1 MIRVLIFQVLIII
14 SPFRMKADCYQEA
27 LVLWSRLDE
36 VEDRCNVIFRST
48 LRNAKIWCSTQ
59 QNSQRNVSFSQL
71 RIRKNMLRF
80 IFRATATEKL
90 FRNVNRPIGRHAWEI
105 DL

>member
-14 SPFRMKADCYQEA
+14 SPFRMKAYCYQEA

-48 LRNAKIWCSTQ
+48 LRNAKIWCSRYATEFATQ
-59 QNSQRNVSFSQL
+59 
-71 RIRKNMLRF
+71 RF
-80 IFRATATEKL
+80 IFTAKDTEKYVTL
-90 FRNVNRPIGRHAWEI
+90 HFQSYGYGKII
-105 DL
+105 S